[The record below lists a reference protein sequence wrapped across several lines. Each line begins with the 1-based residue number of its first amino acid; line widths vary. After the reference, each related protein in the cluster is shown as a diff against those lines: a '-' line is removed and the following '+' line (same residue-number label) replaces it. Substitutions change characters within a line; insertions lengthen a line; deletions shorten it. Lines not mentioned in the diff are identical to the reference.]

1 MSTCNAIRNRDPN
14 SIKKYVFPN
23 LADSILHFLLFI
35 YLSQLIL
42 MVVSVVGHQCYKAYR
57 HFLVVSLILTLL
69 SFAERHENA
78 IFQVSSSSM
87 SEMEE
92 VSWFKRGKEIS
103 QIQDQFLWKLSAP
116 WNPKV
121 ETPPSHIKNQS
132 RTDKEKCHSR
142 LPITRPN
149 YKPCLNMSIGTD
161 KNCGACVRTIEA
173 VGNVQ
178 WKRILYIWL
187 LIKFTTYF
195 KQRDIVYIFRF
206 IF

>member
-1 MSTCNAIRNRDPN
+1 MLLEIE
-14 SIKKYVFPN
+14 IKTPSKSMF
-23 LADSILHFLLFI
+23 FLI
-35 YLSQLIL
+35 WLIL
-42 MVVSVVGHQCYKAYR
+42 YFPFFIIYISFTINFNGSICGCVVGQQCYKTCR

-103 QIQDQFLWKLSAP
+103 QIQDQFLWKRSAP

-132 RTDKEKCHSR
+132 RTNKEKCHSR
-142 LPITRPN
+142 LPITN
-149 YKPCLNMSIGTD
+149 LVWIC
-161 KNCGACVRTIEA
+161 
-173 VGNVQ
+173 Q
-178 WKRILYIWL
+178 
-187 LIKFTTYF
+187 
-195 KQRDIVYIFRF
+195 
-206 IF
+206 